1 LDHHI
6 YISPIYITLVLS
18 YCFSFIFSFY
28 FLSKHLRGISIFS
41 FSDLSTNYARIII
54 KFTLPLLFANIIV
67 IFTNWFLQ
75 FDLNK
80 TDNLKDLAILGVINQ
95 LLNIYLFVPVI
106 YGKVIM
112 PILSENYQNKN
123 FILIRRV
130 LYI

>member
-1 LDHHI
+1 MDHHI